1 MILILSAM
9 AAAALPA
16 KAELKAY
23 AQVLA
28 PCQKAALHGQA
39 PDLQAWR
46 AAQQGNRLDDFR
58 ALLTSYP
65 ASLCAAPAKQWVAM
79 REEML
84 TAYAA
89 TSDKGATPASVIGDP
104 AFGISYEDYPRGA
117 WARHDEGATRIV
129 YEIAPDGMM
138 ENCQIAESSGY
149 KDLDIVACRLATQRA
164 RFAPARDG
172 AGAPIRSR
180 GARVIRWSLP
190 PFVAGVSR
198 FAPNT
203 ADGPP

>member
-23 AQVLA
+23 AKALA
-28 PCQKAALHGQA
+28 HCQKGALHGAA
-39 PDLQAWR
+39 PELQAWR

-58 ALLTSYP
+58 AFLTNYP
-65 ASLCAAPAKQWVAM
+65 ESLCAAPAKQWVAM

-84 TAYAA
+84 AAYAA
-89 TSDKGATPASVIGDP
+89 ASAGAATPASVIGDP

-117 WARHDEGATRIV
+117 WARHDEGLTRIG
-129 YEIAPDGMM
+129 YDIAPDGMI
-138 ENCQIAESSGY
+138 ENCRIVESSGY
-149 KDLDIVACRLATQRA
+149 KDLDEAACRLATQRA
-164 RFAPARDG
+164 RYRPARDDT
-172 AGAPIRSR
+172 GAPMRSV
-180 GARVIRWSLP
+180 GARAIRWSLP

-203 ADGPP
+203 PDGPP